1 MGSKELVGAVHAVR
15 GNVLSP
21 VIHFLGV
28 VALRWWLSGA
38 LCPLLLGACGSSD
51 PNFDATLGE
60 VRAELWVQVRVL
72 GTREPVQPRRLVVE
86 LDPGF
91 AVSNQR
97 EGICPIL
104 HLRVTVNG
112 LPLGPGLGG
121 TGQWTGHGCGAIWYE
136 RELEHELPS
145 ELTQSHLRIEL
156 SDDSGQAVVEGDNF
170 ITAPTASIVSP
181 ADGRLLPGQRVDF
194 RISPESIL
202 LPRAID
208 TYYHADTP
216 RLSFGMEFIE
226 ATTGG
231 FAAQVVESAQPS
243 TGHITIEGRG
253 FGNAFQMA
261 PSRCEGAQHCAI
273 ERSVCYDADPCL
285 SGIFDGP
292 GFDVLEIP
300 ASVVAA
306 SP

>member
-1 MGSKELVGAVHAVR
+1 M
-15 GNVLSP
+15 
-21 VIHFLGV
+21 
-28 VALRWWLSGA
+28 
-38 LCPLLLGACGSSD
+38 
-51 PNFDATLGE
+51 
-60 VRAELWVQVRVL
+60 L
-72 GTREPVQPRRLVVE
+72 GTREPVQPRRLVVD
-86 LDPGF
+86 LDPGVGV
-91 AVSNQR
+91 ANR
-97 EGICPIL
+97 CEGLCPIL
-104 HLRVTVNG
+104 HVHVTVNG
-112 LPLGPGLGG
+112 LPLGPALGG
-121 TGQWTGHGCGAIWYE
+121 TGEWTGRNCGAIWYE

-145 ELTQSHLRIEL
+145 AFAQSHLRVEL
-156 SDDSGQAVVEGDNF
+156 SDDSGQTVVEGDNF
-170 ITAPTASIVSP
+170 ITAPAASIVSP

-202 LPRAID
+202 LPRAMD

-216 RLSFGMEFIE
+216 GLSFGMEFIE

-261 PSRCEGAQHCAI
+261 PSHCEGAQHCAI
-273 ERSVCYDADPCL
+273 ERSVCDEPTRCL
-285 SGIFDGP
+285 FGIFDGP